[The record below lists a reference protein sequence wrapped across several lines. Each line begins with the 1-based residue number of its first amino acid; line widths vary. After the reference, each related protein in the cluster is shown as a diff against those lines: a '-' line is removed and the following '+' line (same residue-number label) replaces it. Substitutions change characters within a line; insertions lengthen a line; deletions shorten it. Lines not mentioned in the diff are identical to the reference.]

1 VSIISWFEDEHP
13 QLVDRYKEFI
23 LSEQANIIGEV
34 PLTKGIGGPE
44 IGTALIEKTK
54 SGSLV
59 HHLRLDPEHA
69 AEIFGDQIKFAS
81 FSIAEPPTMSD
92 E

>member
-13 QLVDRYKEFI
+13 QLADRYKEFI
-23 LSEQANIIGEV
+23 LTERANFIGEV
-34 PLTKGIGGPE
+34 PVTKGIGGPK
-44 IGTALIEKTK
+44 IGVSKIEKTK

-59 HHLRLDPEHA
+59 HHMTLDPEHA
-69 AEIFGDQIKFAS
+69 AEIFGNDIKMGS
-81 FSIAEPPTMSD
+81 FSIAEEPK